1 MFLVT
6 NYKFPLFSF
15 NKIGLEI
22 MFDKPFKTRK
32 KILILH
38 IVSKWFSSKV
48 KKLKCPLCLFLDRIG
63 FEIMFDDHLA
73 QKSLPRL

>member
-6 NYKFPLFSF
+6 NYKFSLFSF

-38 IVSKWFSSKV
+38 IVS
-48 KKLKCPLCLFLDRIG
+48 
-63 FEIMFDDHLA
+63 
-73 QKSLPRL
+73 

>member
-22 MFDKPFKTRK
+22 MFDKPFRLEKNIDFTHSFIMVFFK
-32 KILILH
+32 GQKIEMFSLF
-38 IVSKWFSSKV
+38 VSGQNR
-48 KKLKCPLCLFLDRIG
+48 P
-63 FEIMFDDHLA
+63 
-73 QKSLPRL
+73 

>member
-38 IVSKWFSSKV
+38 IVS
-48 KKLKCPLCLFLDRIG
+48 
-63 FEIMFDDHLA
+63 
-73 QKSLPRL
+73 